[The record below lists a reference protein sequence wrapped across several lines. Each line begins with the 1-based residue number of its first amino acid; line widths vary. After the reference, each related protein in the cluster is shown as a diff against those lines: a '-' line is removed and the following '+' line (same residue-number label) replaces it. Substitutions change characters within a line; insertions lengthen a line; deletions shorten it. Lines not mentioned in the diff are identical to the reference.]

1 MGSGMSGDEGNDGVL
16 ERLESG
22 DESVEVSPSGTKDR
36 GLEGLIL
43 LLLLSIYRAVR
54 VEEHLQRKGGVFR
67 KEGRERR
74 VLAPILPHRAKDRK
88 RSSRLLVF
96 VVESG

>member
-1 MGSGMSGDEGNDGVL
+1 MSGDEGNDGVL

-43 LLLLSIYRAVR
+43 LLLRYLSC
-54 VEEHLQRKGGVFR
+54 EEHLQMKGGVFR
-67 KEGRERR
+67 EERRERR
-74 VLAPILPHRAKDRK
+74 VLAPILPHRAKDREEK
-88 RSSRLLVF
+88 WPVACLCS
-96 VVESG
+96 